1 MTNQHSTDFKLSAI
15 KSNKLKKEIQGE
27 KRLKVN
33 HKNLF

>member
-1 MTNQHSTDFKLSAI
+1 MVPIMIHIDLDQECP
-15 KSNKLKKEIQGE
+15 LKKEIQGE